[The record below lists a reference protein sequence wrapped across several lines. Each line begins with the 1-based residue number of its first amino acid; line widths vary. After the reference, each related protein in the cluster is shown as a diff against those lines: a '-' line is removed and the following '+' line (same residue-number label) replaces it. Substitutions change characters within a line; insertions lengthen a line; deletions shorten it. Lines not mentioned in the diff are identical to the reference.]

1 MWCAISRRSSAAI
14 AEGRVAVTP
23 LHFDLTAEHGL
34 EALEGYDLAALLQ
47 PAAEELAE

>member
-1 MWCAISRRSSAAI
+1 M

-34 EALEGYDLAALLQ
+34 ENLRAYDLARLLQ
-47 PAAEELAE
+47 PAAQELE